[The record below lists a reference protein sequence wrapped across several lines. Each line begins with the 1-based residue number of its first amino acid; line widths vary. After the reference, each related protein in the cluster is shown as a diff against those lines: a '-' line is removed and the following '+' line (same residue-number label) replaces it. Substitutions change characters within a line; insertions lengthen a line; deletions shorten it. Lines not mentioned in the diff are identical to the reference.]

1 MTTDEVQNSQS
12 LVSGLADTWVGDSMG
27 DSIGDLAAGS
37 AAPIVQSGHRP
48 SYKPKTDYWYWQR
61 QRIRYQRS
69 GETGPALVLIH
80 GFGASSDHWRKNLP
94 DWGMDHRVFAI
105 DLLGYGFSDKPVPGD
120 PLAYTFENW
129 GQLVIDFC
137 REVVGGPAVLV
148 GNSIGCIVAM
158 QAAVMAPELTQGV
171 VVLNCSLRLLHER
184 KRSVL
189 PWYRRAPAPLLQKL
203 LAWEPLGRFFFDRLA
218 TPNSLRKILC
228 QAYGRDDAVTDELIQ
243 WLLAP
248 AFTPGALAVF
258 VSFIQYSFGPLAE
271 DLLPQ
276 IQAPVLML
284 WGELDPW
291 EPIDLGRE
299 LANYPVVTD
308 FVPLPGL
315 GHCPQDEGPELVN
328 PKVRDWVAGLGISDF
343 YGVPTR

>member
-1 MTTDEVQNSQS
+1 MMEMDGPVMD
-12 LVSGLADTWVGDSMG
+12 GLAMDGPAMDG
-27 DSIGDLAAGS
+27 LAMDGLVNES
-37 AAPIVQSGHRP
+37 AASLTGLGLPINKPSHRP
-48 SYKPKTDYWYWQR
+48 KTEYWYWQR

-69 GETGPALVLIH
+69 GEEGPALVLVH

-94 DWGMDHRVFAI
+94 DWGVDHRVFAI
-105 DLLGYGFSDKPVPGD
+105 DLLGYGFSDKPAPGD

-129 GQLVIDFC
+129 GQLLVDFC

-148 GNSIGCIVAM
+148 GNSIGCIVVM
-158 QAAVMAPELTQGV
+158 QAAVLAPELTLGL

-228 QAYGRDDAVTDELIQ
+228 QAYGRDEAVTDELIQ

-271 DLLPQ
+271 DLLPL
-276 IQAPVLML
+276 IEAPVLML

-291 EPIDLGRE
+291 EPIELGRE
-299 LANYPVVTD
+299 LGEYPAVTE
-308 FVPLPGL
+308 FVALPGL

-328 PKVRDWVAGLGISDF
+328 PKVRDWVAGLGLVSS
-343 YGVPTR
+343 